1 LRATAKKVPD
11 GSRRNMRKI
20 ILLAAA
26 LALVVALL
34 GTASV
39 SADTLG
45 CSADLSQS
53 NVGSQYAINV
63 ADQTANATQNQY
75 NGAGGADQYQY
86 GGDAGLQLQD
96 QSQYQNQSQVQDA
109 TATGPTFSATQTQ
122 DCSNTVVKSAN
133 LAAV

>member
-1 LRATAKKVPD
+1 
-11 GSRRNMRKI
+11 MRKI

-45 CSADLSQS
+45 CSANLSQS

-86 GGDAGLQLQD
+86 GAGLQLQD